1 MVAITPTCIDEKVFP
16 FPSAYIG
23 IENEAKEGCPSIS
36 IEFDVSFKIF
46 VLAFILSK
54 IETSCNDK
62 PEET

>member
-1 MVAITPTCIDEKVFP
+1 MPNSLNEKEFP
-16 FPSAYIG
+16 FPSPYIG

-54 IETSCNDK
+54 IETSCYDK
-62 PEET
+62 TQET